1 MCVCLF
7 TNQYGH
13 DPTIKTFSNPNNVII
28 LANQILANQIVYY
41 KQELNYLRIKISD
54 SILEKEVIFIHKEK

>member
-13 DPTIKTFSNPNNVII
+13 DPTIKTFSNPNTVII
-28 LANQILANQIVYY
+28 LTNQILPNQIVFL
-41 KQELNYLRIKISD
+41 QIRMELV
-54 SILEKEVIFIHKEK
+54 ILE